1 MNDTFIRLALIV
13 IAGITILS
21 GAAQMAAPAT
31 MLNIIGSESSTPV
44 QHTFTTVGMFMV
56 ITGAM
61 FLQSLLRRSTEPA
74 IPLWIGV
81 QKILA
86 AALVAWGVSRGVFGS
101 LAMGVAGFDL
111 ASGLLAF
118 LFLSRIGK

>member
-13 IAGITILS
+13 IAGVTIAT
-21 GAAQMAAPAT
+21 GAAQMIAPAT
-31 MLNIIGSESSTPV
+31 MLGMIGADQSIAV
-44 QHTFTTVGMFMV
+44 QHTFSTVGMFMV

-61 FLQSLLRRSTEPA
+61 FLQSLLKRSTERA

-81 QKILA
+81 QKTLA

-101 LAMGVAGFDL
+101 LAYAVAGFDL